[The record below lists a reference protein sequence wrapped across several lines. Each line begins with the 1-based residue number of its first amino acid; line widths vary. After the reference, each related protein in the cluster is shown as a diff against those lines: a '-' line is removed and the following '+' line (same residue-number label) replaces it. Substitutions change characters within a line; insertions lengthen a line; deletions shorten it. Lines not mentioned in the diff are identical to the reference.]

1 MGMKTYKFQQLSAY
15 QAPVMGELNL
25 PDNAKFHKTGD
36 NNWCIIIPEPVERET
51 LETYMVSGC
60 HQVLPYVCFGHT
72 FIFFNGIVDDNWNDD
87 ADELLNEFFKD
98 KYIGRYHVYSSN
110 DTLVEIFKLKGL
122 HANTSFVVTRA
133 ILDPDYASIDLYE
146 LHMMY
151 IDENMGTILGWH
163 DDYVY
168 KIIDK
173 QTFDINF
180 QKVIDILK

>member
-25 PDNAKFHKTGD
+25 PDNAKFHKTGH
-36 NNWCIIIPEPVERET
+36 NNWCIIIPEPVEWET

-60 HQVLPYVCFGHT
+60 HLVLPYVCFGHT
-72 FIFFNGIVDDNWNDD
+72 FIFFNYIADDCWNDD

-98 KYIGRYHVYSSN
+98 KYIGRFHVYSLN
-110 DTLVEIFKLKGL
+110 PIEIFKLREL
-122 HANTSFVVTRA
+122 HTNKAFVVTRA
-133 ILDPDYASIDLYE
+133 ALDPDYASIDLYE
-146 LHMMY
+146 LSMMY
-151 IDENMGTILGWH
+151 IDDNMGTILGWQ
-163 DDYVY
+163 DDCVY

>member
-25 PDNAKFHKTGD
+25 QDNAKFHKTGH
-36 NNWCIIIPEPVERET
+36 NNWCIIIPEPVEWDI
-51 LETYMVSGC
+51 LKTYMVSGC
-60 HQVLPYVCFGHT
+60 HLVLPYVCFGYT
-72 FIFFNGIVDDNWNDD
+72 FIFLNSIIGDNWNDD

-98 KYIGRYHVYSSN
+98 KYIGRYHVYPSN

-122 HANTSFVVTRA
+122 HANTSFVATRA
-133 ILDPDYASIDLYE
+133 ALDPDYASIDLYE
-146 LHMMY
+146 LSMMY
-151 IDENMGTILGWH
+151 IDDNMGTILGWQ
-163 DDYVY
+163 DDCVC